1 MSEKAEKPAAPDWE
15 AIERDYRA
23 GIKSLREIAA
33 KNGPVTEGAIR
44 KRAKR
49 DGWERNLQAKIQAK
63 ADALVRKA
71 AVRKAGTQ
79 QLTPATEREVIE
91 ENAQAIADIR
101 LAHRADIRRGRTLVL
116 SLLTEL
122 EGQTTNRA
130 LFEQLGELMAQ
141 PDENGRDRL
150 ADLYH
155 KVIGLSGRVSNV
167 KALAEALKNLIGLE
181 REAWNLDAK
190 EQPKDDP
197 TLLSDAELEA
207 ELHVRLG
214 AARAA

>member
-15 AIERDYRA
+15 RIEIEYRA
-23 GIKSLREIAA
+23 GVRSVREIAA
-33 KNGPVTEGAIR
+33 LHGISHTAINKKAKAEGWL
-44 KRAKR
+44 R
-49 DGWERNLQAKIQAK
+49 DLSAKIKAK
-63 ADALVRKA
+63 AEAKVSRALVSKEVSSETRILES
-71 AVRKAGTQ
+71 AVVEA
-79 QLTPATEREVIE
+79 
-91 ENAQAIADIR
+91 NAQAIADIR

>member
-15 AIERDYRA
+15 RIEIEYRA
-23 GIKSLREIAA
+23 GVRSVREIAA
-33 KNGPVTEGAIR
+33 LHGISHTAINKKAKAEGWL
-44 KRAKR
+44 R
-49 DGWERNLQAKIQAK
+49 DLSAKIKAK
-63 ADALVRKA
+63 AEAKVSRALVSKEVSSETRILES
-71 AVRKAGTQ
+71 AVVEA
-79 QLTPATEREVIE
+79 
-91 ENAQAIADIR
+91 NAQAIAEIR

>member
-1 MSEKAEKPAAPDWE
+1 MSKKAEKPAAPDWE
-15 AIERDYRA
+15 RIEIEYRA
-23 GIKSLREIAA
+23 GVRSVREIAA
-33 KNGPVTEGAIR
+33 LHGISHTAINKKAKAEGWL
-44 KRAKR
+44 R
-49 DGWERNLQAKIQAK
+49 DLSAKIKAK
-63 ADALVRKA
+63 AEAKVSRALVSKEVSSETRILES
-71 AVRKAGTQ
+71 AVVEA
-79 QLTPATEREVIE
+79 
-91 ENAQAIADIR
+91 NAQAIADIR